1 MIARIHTTVQP
12 VRRLIH
18 NLLVRIGKHHPQALM
33 YPLLVA
39 CKSQS
44 SFRRAAAMSVVDA
57 VRQHSATLVEQ
68 AQLVSLP
75 LELAFERQCFSLSP
89 DPCKA
94 HSGLMLTSCRECCGR
109 WWGKLSWSV
118 CLLLKVKRERSCW
131 LKGDVIPDLL
141 PVRPISSLTLT
152 GWWSVSTGQ
161 QWSRNL
167 AGSTSS
173 TRLLTMTHLC
183 SQVSQELIRMAILW
197 HEMWHEA
204 LEEASRQYFGES
216 NVEAMLNTLMPL
228 HEMMQAN
235 GGITLKE
242 IAFVKVTTPP
252 KNWVICCIPPFY
264 R

>member
-75 LELAFERQCFSLSP
+75 LELAVERQCFSLSP
-89 DPCKA
+89 DSCKA

-118 CLLLKVKRERSCW
+118 CLLLKVRRERSCW
-131 LKGDVIPDLL
+131 LKGDVIPCSAACQAYLQLD
-141 PVRPISSLTLT
+141 
-152 GWWSVSTGQ
+152 
-161 QWSRNL
+161 
-167 AGSTSS
+167 AD
-173 TRLLTMTHLC
+173 RLV
-183 SQVSQELIRMAILW
+183 VSQHRPAVVQE
-197 HEMWHEA
+197 
-204 LEEASRQYFGES
+204 SSQQYVINKSTHNDSLVFAGQS
-216 NVEAMLNTLMPL
+216 GADP
-228 HEMMQAN
+228 H
-235 GGITLKE
+235 GH
-242 IAFVKVTTPP
+242 FVA
-252 KNWVICCIPPFY
+252 
-264 R
+264 